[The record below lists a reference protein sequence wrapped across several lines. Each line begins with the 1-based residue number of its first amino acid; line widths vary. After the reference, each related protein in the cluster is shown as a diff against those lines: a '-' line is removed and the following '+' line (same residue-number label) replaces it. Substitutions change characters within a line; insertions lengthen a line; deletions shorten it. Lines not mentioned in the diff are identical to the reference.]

1 MQVVLIDSDSKTILY
16 QTHIAS
22 ELCAGVISMQFNT
35 CSLHGFDK
43 NILVVATKDSSVL
56 ALETETGNI
65 LSPSSVHPKKPSR
78 ALFMQNLGISSLC
91 IESVRFLGKA
101 SHECLKLTKN
111 HVFSFSL
118 HLVQTN
124 KNCLVED

>member
-1 MQVVLIDSDSKTILY
+1 MQVVLIDSDSKTMLY

-22 ELCAGVISMQFNT
+22 EICAGVISMQFNT

-65 LSPSSVHPKKPSR
+65 LSPSMVHPKKPSR
-78 ALFMQNLGISSLC
+78 ALFMQILG
-91 IESVRFLGKA
+91 
-101 SHECLKLTKN
+101 T
-111 HVFSFSL
+111 
-118 HLVQTN
+118 
-124 KNCLVED
+124 